1 MSTIAVLLHETK
13 SLENSSSMH
22 SFITNFRW
30 IKQFSYDLE
39 KCFRLSVRYLFYQR
53 SKHGLFVFPN
63 ACGEGTVRLANR
75 ISVWRQSE
83 VSVDFRKVLRGMKF
97 FYPSIRLTNQKPR
110 AFVVSVLFA
119 CFHFKV
125 IRKSPSKD
133 CRCMYSRCYS
143 FKGAT
148 SRYLLSFWER

>member
-63 ACGEGTVRLANR
+63 ACGKDTVRLAKNR
-75 ISVWRQSE
+75 KKKIE
-83 VSVDFRKVLRGMKF
+83 F
-97 FYPSIRLTNQKPR
+97 FHPSIRLTNQKPR
-110 AFVVSVLFA
+110 AFVSFRRTNQIALFRLFVVSVLFA
-119 CFHFKV
+119 CFYFKV
-125 IRKSPSKD
+125 RRKSFSKD
-133 CRCMYSRCYS
+133 CKCIYSRCYS

-148 SRYLLSFWER
+148 SRYLLSF